1 MVRDLLTDYVPG
13 PWLEQADFTSLERVN
28 ASYVSESERQ
38 QGLSQGLIQGR
49 QQGLIK
55 FLALQLQLRFG
66 PVPDWAQG
74 RLDAADEAQLLVWVG
89 KILSAHSLTDLF
101 GDDRAEH

>member
-1 MVRDLLTDYVPG
+1 MLAETIENWFEEATRK
-13 PWLEQADFTSLERVN
+13 
-28 ASYVSESERQ
+28 
-38 QGLSQGLIQGR
+38 GLNQGLIQGR

-55 FLALQLQLRFG
+55 FLVLQLQLRFG
-66 PVPDWAQG
+66 PVPEWAQG